1 MNTLFF
7 YSLLIV
13 IMFIL
18 AGYGKSQ
25 NIIGTA
31 TILKDKVQFDLPFNL
46 YIGAILVVI
55 FLQVVGSLTILYS
68 SLTDNA
74 RYYAYLS
81 SLGLAGFT
89 ILASFI
95 FHYPPVGAEY
105 YNFTKNMAITGGLLL
120 LADRFKY

>member
-31 TILKDKVQFDLPFNL
+31 NTLKDKVQLNLPFNL
-46 YIGAILVVI
+46 YIVAILIVI
-55 FLQVVGSLTILYS
+55 FLQVIGSLTILYS

-89 ILASFI
+89 ILASMI
-95 FHYPPVGAEY
+95 FHFPPVGAEY

>member
-7 YSLLIV
+7 SSLLIV

-18 AGYGKSQ
+18 AGYGKSL
-25 NIIGTA
+25 NIMGTA
-31 TILKDKVQFDLPFNL
+31 NTLKDKVQFDLPFNL
-46 YIGAILVVI
+46 YIGAILIVI
-55 FLQVVGSLTILYS
+55 FLQVIGSLTILYS

-89 ILASFI
+89 ILASMI
-95 FHYPPVGAEY
+95 FHYPPIGAEY

-120 LADRFKY
+120 LSDRFKY

>member
-1 MNTLFF
+1 MNTLFI
-7 YSLLIV
+7 YSFLIV

-25 NIIGTA
+25 NIVGTA
-31 TILKDKVQFDLPFNL
+31 NTLKDKVQIDFPFNL
-46 YIGAILVVI
+46 YVVAILIVI
-55 FLQVVGSLTILYS
+55 FLQIVGSFTILYS
-68 SLTDNA
+68 SLTDNM
-74 RYYAYLS
+74 RDYAYYS

-89 ILASFI
+89 VLATLI